1 MCYDLRF
8 PVWLRNRGDYDA
20 IILVANWPD
29 ARALAWNTL
38 VRARAIENQ
47 CYMIAANRVGTD
59 PACVYSGYSAMIDPY
74 GEYVERPEPGKE
86 AFAGGDID
94 LEFLSRYSQKFPVLQ
109 DADAFKII

>member
-1 MCYDLRF
+1 
-8 PVWLRNRGDYDA
+8 
-20 IILVANWPD
+20 
-29 ARALAWNTL
+29 
-38 VRARAIENQ
+38 
-47 CYMIAANRVGTD
+47 
-59 PACVYSGYSAMIDPY
+59 MIDPY